1 MRILRLTAALG
12 ATMDAS
18 RLGKS
23 MHVRACSGSV
33 SHSSAGLLI
42 EQFPCLRDNY
52 GFLVHDEATGATA
65 AIDTPEVGPI
75 LDALDRRGW
84 KLTHILNTHHHFDHA
99 GGNAELV
106 RRTGCKV
113 VAPAAE
119 AAKIGHVDMG
129 VAGGDRFELGDSY
142 CMVLDVGGHT
152 KGQVAYHFVDAYAAF
167 VGDSLFAL
175 GCGRL
180 FEGPP
185 EQVSPQQTVPAYL
198 AHWYKPDRR

>member
-1 MRILRLTAALG
+1 MN
-12 ATMDAS
+12 
-18 RLGKS
+18 
-23 MHVRACSGSV
+23 VRASSVGV
-33 SHSSAGLLI
+33 SHSSAGLVV

-65 AIDTPEVGPI
+65 AMDTPEVGPI

-84 KLTHILNTHHHFDHA
+84 KLTHILNTHHHADHA

-119 AAKIGHVDMG
+119 AAKIGNVDMP
-129 VAGGDRFELGDSY
+129 VSGGDRFELGDSY

-152 KGQVAYHFVDAYAAF
+152 KGHVAYHFVDACAAF
-167 VGDSLFAL
+167 VGDSLFVL

-185 EQVSPQQTVPAYL
+185 EQVILHQSVVPQGPHSMLRLLIQA
-198 AHWYKPDRR
+198 